1 MGRKQKI
8 PPNISLEGFYFVGVR
23 GFEPPTSTPP
33 AWRANRATLHPEIKS
48 SEMKSQNWRTNIL
61 VYSFSYNKIQKL
73 FIMNVLTGKIK
84 KGNSIFPFKYVTFI
98 NF

>member
-1 MGRKQKI
+1 
-8 PPNISLEGFYFVGVR
+8 
-23 GFEPPTSTPP
+23 
-33 AWRANRATLHPEIKS
+33 
-48 SEMKSQNWRTNIL
+48 MKSQNWRTNIL